1 MHFDE
6 EMGFQY
12 LGPGITV
19 LSPSDPR
26 APTVSGVFGA
36 GKTRSAATL
45 LAGLLV
51 FDPSIQ
57 RMVLTKKMSQPML
70 LLNTWYRSDA

>member
-6 EMGFQY
+6 EMGFQD

-26 APTVSGVFGA
+26 PPTVRFDSIVILAAAALGWAALGSHLQTKIWHFGQA
-36 GKTRSAATL
+36 FAT
-45 LAGLLV
+45 
-51 FDPSIQ
+51 
-57 RMVLTKKMSQPML
+57 
-70 LLNTWYRSDA
+70 

>member
-26 APTVSGVFGA
+26 PPTVRFDSIVVLAWQAVAAAALGWAALGSHLQTKIWHFGQA
-36 GKTRSAATL
+36 FAT
-45 LAGLLV
+45 
-51 FDPSIQ
+51 
-57 RMVLTKKMSQPML
+57 
-70 LLNTWYRSDA
+70 

>member
-19 LSPSDPR
+19 LSPFSIR
-26 APTVSGVFGA
+26 SSFWQAVAAAALGWAALGSHLQTKIWHFGQA
-36 GKTRSAATL
+36 FAT
-45 LAGLLV
+45 
-51 FDPSIQ
+51 
-57 RMVLTKKMSQPML
+57 
-70 LLNTWYRSDA
+70 

>member
-19 LSPSDPR
+19 LSPQMQGP
-26 APTVSGVFGA
+26 PQYVSIRSSFWQAVAAAALGWAALGSHLHTKIWHFGQA
-36 GKTRSAATL
+36 FAT
-45 LAGLLV
+45 
-51 FDPSIQ
+51 
-57 RMVLTKKMSQPML
+57 
-70 LLNTWYRSDA
+70 